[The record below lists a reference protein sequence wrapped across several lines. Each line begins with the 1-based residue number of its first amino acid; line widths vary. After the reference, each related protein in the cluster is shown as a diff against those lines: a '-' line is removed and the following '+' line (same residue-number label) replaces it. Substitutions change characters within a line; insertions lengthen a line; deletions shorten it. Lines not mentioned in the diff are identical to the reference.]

1 MAVVKNEYPVN
12 GGNTGWTRSD
22 VMDALENAFSGMDG
36 GSGWH
41 SGTAK
46 TGVPCAVFPP
56 GNFTPYNNT
65 VENSNWQYATGT
77 VFAMETARNFYYDVV
92 DTGSSTY
99 QWTRKWTESL
109 YFYAESNSSYPSGTR
124 LYGHRLSTG
133 DAVTFNVGTYTGTLP
148 NGIVDGQTYYIIVNS
163 SFSDS
168 ETWVQLAASP
178 ADAAAGT
185 HIDFGVSN
193 ISVGSNLAF
202 FTQSL
207 GTNPTVNVNQGDHL
221 YFDVVSSGNPFYVQ
235 DQPGAYDVDRI
246 VNNTNYS
253 TATYRNFPIN
263 QGIENGEFSWNTS
276 AWLQGNY
283 YYVSQLDSNMGGTIV
298 LQPSTSQNTNSTALR
313 PYWDYTVPG
322 SSVGAGRTDL
332 QLRIYRGSVSNN
344 YAYYITGIE
353 ILNEAE
359 GWQDDDAFT
368 IPGSAFGQASPAND
382 LVFGTNSRTTQQQND
397 RNGIASLKV
406 TNLGGDGNNGFYQR
420 LGTNTEP
427 GAILRLE
434 HDSNKTY
441 GHTYWGFRI
450 DSDYQIHITS
460 GSSWSFI
467 NYDPSSGTKDRNGV
481 FDGEKGLDYTT
492 AYVGGMPLDA
502 SATYT
507 KHFDFTTSSTP
518 TSYPLKI
525 VTYQAQSPQDTNFA
539 VVQFVYTQNSID
551 VPTFS
556 FTLLKGTNIG
566 NGIWDLNHVWM
577 GAYLDYE
584 AASSEKIVISV
595 NAPLLDYYG
604 GEDVG
609 GDGLRREAFYGYFRD
624 ADGDSVGEWQTE
636 YHNNIY
642 GAFEGDNT
650 SNNVLGYYRNST
662 YDRYTNTTTTVG
674 NVNDATTEYI
684 VSSSADYYR
693 PFKGLPIHHG
703 MMPCPYYLPDDFTV
717 IDFAV
722 TPGATN
728 FRTGDT
734 ITVAAGEVYE
744 IIKVS
749 YQTMQVGLDG
759 LASNTSKGIAFCART
774 T

>member
-46 TGVPCAVFPP
+46 TGVPCALFPP
-56 GNFTPYNNT
+56 GEFTPYNSNA
-65 VENSNWQYATGT
+65 ENSAWQYATGT
-77 VFAMETARNFYYDVV
+77 VSAMTAVANKYFDVV

-99 QWTRKWTESL
+99 QWSRKWSENI
-109 YFYAESNSSYPSGTR
+109 YFYAESVVNNNSSVR
-124 LYGHRLSTG
+124 LIAHGLSTG
-133 DAVTFNVGTYTGTLP
+133 DAVTFNVGTYTNTMP
-148 NGIVDGQTYYIIVNS
+148 DGIVDGQTYYVIVNS
-163 SFSDS
+163 SLTDY

-178 ADAAAGT
+178 ADAAAGN
-185 HIDFGVSN
+185 HIDFGIYN
-193 ISVGSNLAF
+193 INMGTGAAY
-202 FTQSL
+202 FTHSL
-207 GTNPTVNVNQGDHL
+207 GTNPTVTINQGDL
-221 YFDVVSSGNPFYVQ
+221 VYFDVVSSGNPFYVQ

-253 TATYRNFPIN
+253 AATYRNYPVN
-263 QGIENGEFSWNTS
+263 QGIENGQFSWNTS

-283 YYVSQLDSNMGGTIV
+283 YYISQLDSNMGGTIV
-298 LQPSTSQNTNSTALR
+298 LLPSTSQNTNSLFLR
-313 PYWDYTVPG
+313 PYWDYTVSG

-332 QLRIYRGSVSNN
+332 QLRIYRSSASNT

-368 IPGSAFGQASPAND
+368 IPGTAFAMASPDND

-420 LGTNTEP
+420 LGNNTEP

-450 DSDYQIHITS
+450 DTDYQIHITS
-460 GSSWSFI
+460 GPSWSFI
-467 NYDPSSGTKDRNGV
+467 NYDPSSGIKDRNGV
-481 FDGEKGLDYTT
+481 FDGEKGLDYATGYT
-492 AYVGGMPLDA
+492 GGMPLDA

-577 GAYLDYE
+577 GSYLDYE
-584 AASSEKIVISV
+584 APASEKIVLSV
-595 NAPLLDYYG
+595 NAPLLDYFG
-604 GEDVG
+604 GENIG
-609 GDGLRREAFYGYFRD
+609 GEGLRREAFYGYFRD
-624 ADGDSVGEWQTE
+624 ADGDTVGEWQTE

-642 GAFEGDNT
+642 GAFEGDNA

-662 YDRYTNTTTTVG
+662 YDRFTNTTATVG
-674 NVNDATTEYI
+674 NVNDATAEYI